1 MDEIFVLMRL
11 MKICQISD
19 LLSCDWHL
27 FLAVGRNY
35 GYAKY
40 ADKAAAEK
48 AMSTLHGQTL
58 AGNRLKVLEADPPK
72 EDHRRDDN
80 HRDEHHR
87 EEQTP
92 IKKQR
97 T

>member
-1 MDEIFVLMRL
+1 
-11 MKICQISD
+11 
-19 LLSCDWHL
+19 
-27 FLAVGRNY
+27 
-35 GYAKY
+35 
-40 ADKAAAEK
+40 
-48 AMSTLHGQTL
+48 MSTLHGQTL